1 MRLPRSIEEVTPQ
14 WVSAALSLSYPGT
27 EVTRLTFGS
36 AVRATGT
43 KQRLLL
49 EYNDAGHA
57 HRLPATMWFKGGL
70 EPHSDHVRTS
80 HVRESLYYER
90 VAPLNLVNGPTGYFA
105 AADEDGHG
113 AQLIED
119 LLQRNARFGTALQPL
134 SPDTAA
140 QALEMLASLH
150 AYWWRAPELDLLGTP
165 GGSLATDGIILRL
178 LTPEAWDAAMERPAA
193 AILDEAFRNV
203 GAVRAG
209 MDALWAVDRTSQGLC
224 MVHGDA
230 HPGNLFFEQDGRPGF
245 LDWQRLMQC
254 DWAHD
259 VNYLLVSS
267 MSVADS
273 EAHEQELLR
282 LYLDARTA
290 KGVPAMDW
298 DAAWLSYRQ
307 HTMYGL
313 IWNVV
318 PPTMQPIEVCEE
330 VAARFNAAAA
340 RHRVGEAL
348 FGPGGPPAG

>member
-1 MRLPRSIEEVTPQ
+1 MRLPRAIEEVTAD
-14 WVSAALSLSYPGT
+14 WVSAALCVRYPGT

-80 HVRESLYYER
+80 HVRESLYYDR
-90 VAPLNLVNGPTGYFA
+90 IAPLNLVNGPAGYFA
-105 AADEDGHG
+105 ATDADGFS

-134 SPDTAA
+134 APETAA
-140 QALEMLASLH
+140 SALDMLARLH
-150 AYWWRAPELDLLGTP
+150 AYWWRAPELEQLGPP
-165 GGSLATDGIILRL
+165 GGSLATDGIIPRL
-178 LTPEAWDAAMERPAA
+178 LTPEAWAAAMAAPAA
-193 AILDEAFRNV
+193 RDIPDAWRDVAN
-203 GAVRAG
+203 VRAG
-209 MDALWAVDRTSQGLC
+209 MEALWALDRHSPALC

-259 VNYLLVSS
+259 VNYFLVSCLG
-267 MSVADS
+267 VEACA
-273 EAHEQELLR
+273 AHEEDLLR
-282 LYLDARTA
+282 YYLAARA
-290 KGVPAMDW
+290 AAGVPPMRW
-298 DAAWLSYRQ
+298 DEAWLSYRQ
-307 HTMYGL
+307 HSMYGL

-318 PPTMQPIEVCEE
+318 PPTMQPAAVCEA
-330 VAARFNAAAA
+330 VAIRFNAAAG
-340 RHRVGEAL
+340 RHDL
-348 FGPGGPPAG
+348 AGVLPVHRGH

>member
-1 MRLPRSIEEVTPQ
+1 MRLPRAIEEVTAD
-14 WVSAALSLSYPGT
+14 WVSAALSARYPGT

-80 HVRESLYYER
+80 HVRETLYYDR
-90 VAPLNLVNGPTGYFA
+90 IAPLNLVNGPAGYFA
-105 AADEDGHG
+105 ATDEDGFS

-134 SPDTAA
+134 SPETAA
-140 QALEMLASLH
+140 RALEMLARLH
-150 AYWWRAPELDLLGTP
+150 AHWWRSSELDQLGPP

-178 LTPEAWDAAMERPAA
+178 LTAEAWATALAVPAA
-193 AILDEAFRNV
+193 AGLPHAWHDA
-203 GAVRAG
+203 ATVRAG
-209 MDALWAVDRTSQGLC
+209 METLWEIDRRSERLC

-259 VNYLLVSS
+259 VNYFLLSS
-267 MSVADS
+267 LEVETCA
-273 EAHEQELLR
+273 AHEEDLLR
-282 LYLDARTA
+282 HYLGARA
-290 KGVPAMDW
+290 GLGVAPMDW
-298 DAAWLSYRQ
+298 DDAWLSYRQ

-318 PPTMQPIEVCEE
+318 PPTMQPAEVCEA
-330 VAARFNAAAA
+330 VAIRFNAAAG
-340 RHRVGEAL
+340 RHDLADVLRVGS
-348 FGPGGPPAG
+348 PN

>member
-1 MRLPRSIEEVTPQ
+1 MRLPRAIEEVTAE
-14 WVSAALSLSYPGT
+14 WASAALSVRYPGT
-27 EVTRLTFGS
+27 QVSRLTFGS

-90 VAPLNLVNGPTGYFA
+90 IAPLNLVNGPAGYFA
-105 AADEDGHG
+105 ATDEDGYS

-119 LLQRNARFGTALQPL
+119 LLQRNARFGTALDPL
-134 SPDTAA
+134 TRESAVS
-140 QALEMLASLH
+140 ALQMLARLH
-150 AYWWRAPELDLLGTP
+150 AYWWRAPELDQLGLP

-178 LTPEAWDAAMERPAA
+178 LTPEAWSTAMTRQPA
-193 AILDEAFRNV
+193 V
-203 GAVRAG
+203 GIHEDLRDVARIRAG
-209 MDALWAVDRTSQGLC
+209 MEALWEIDRRSEGLC

-230 HPGNLFFEQDGRPGF
+230 HPGNLFFEQSGRPGF

-267 MSVADS
+267 MAIDDCA
-273 EAHEQELLR
+273 AHEQGLVR
-282 LYLDARTA
+282 HYLDEREAQ
-290 KGVPAMDW
+290 GVPPMDW
-298 DAAWLSYRQ
+298 DSAWLSYRQ

-318 PPTMQPIEVCEE
+318 PPTMQPPEVCDA
-330 VAARFNAAAA
+330 VANRFNAASA
-340 RHRVGEAL
+340 RHDVMEAL
-348 FGPGGPPAG
+348 AQRRAS

>member
-1 MRLPRSIEEVTPQ
+1 MKLPHAIEEVTAE
-14 WVSAALSLSYPGT
+14 WVSAALSVRYPGT

-57 HRLPATMWFKGGL
+57 HRLPATMWYKGGL

-80 HVRESLYYER
+80 HVRESLFYDR
-90 VAPLNLVNGPTGYFA
+90 IAPLNLVNAPAGYFA
-105 AADEDGHG
+105 AVDETGHS

-119 LLQRNARFGTALQPL
+119 LLQRNARFGTALKPL
-134 SPDTAA
+134 SPEAAA
-140 QALEMLASLH
+140 QALEMLARLH
-150 AYWWRAPELDLLGTP
+150 AHWWRAPELEQLGAP
-165 GGSLATDGIILRL
+165 GGTLATDGIILRL
-178 LTPEAWDAAMERPAA
+178 LTPEAWDAAMLRPAA
-193 AILDEAFRNV
+193 DGLEAGLRDVAI
-203 GAVRAG
+203 VRGG
-209 MDALWAVDRTSQGLC
+209 MEALWEVDRTSAGLC

-259 VNYLLVSS
+259 INYILVSS
-267 MSVADS
+267 MSIENCA
-273 EAHEQELLR
+273 EREQDLLR
-282 LYLDARTA
+282 HYLEFRTA
-290 KGVPAMDW
+290 LGVPAMTWED
-298 DAAWLSYRQ
+298 AWLSYRQ

-318 PPTMQPIEVCEE
+318 PPAMQTAEVCDA
-330 VAARFNAAAA
+330 VASRFNAASQ
-340 RHRVGEAL
+340 RHDVLGSL
-348 FGPGGPPAG
+348 NMTHIGHG

>member
-1 MRLPRSIEEVTPQ
+1 MKLPRAIDEVTAE
-14 WVSAALSLSYPGT
+14 WLSEALSVRYPGT
-27 EVTRLTFGS
+27 DVLSVTFGK

-49 EYNDAGHA
+49 DYNDAGHA

-90 VAPLNLVNGPTGYFA
+90 IAPLGLLNGPIGYFA
-105 AADEDGHG
+105 ATDEEGHS

-119 LLQRNARFGTALQPL
+119 LLQRNARFGTALEPL
-134 SPDTAA
+134 RPEIAA
-140 QALEMLASLH
+140 QALEMLAGLH
-150 AYWWRAPELDLLGTP
+150 AHWWNAPELDLLGPP

-178 LTPEAWDAAMERPAA
+178 LTADDWDASMRRPEAVDLAP
-193 AILDEAFRNV
+193 AFRQIET
-203 GAVRAG
+203 VRAG
-209 MDALWAVDRTSQGLC
+209 MERLWEIDRTSSALC

-259 VNYLLVSS
+259 VNYFLVST
-267 MSVADS
+267 MSIADC
-273 EAHEQELLR
+273 AVHEEELLR
-282 LYLDARTA
+282 SYLAARTA
-290 KGVPAMDW
+290 HGVPRMDW
-298 DAAWLSYRQ
+298 DEAWLSYRQ

-318 PPTMQPIEVCEE
+318 PPRMQPEAVCRE

-340 RHRVGEAL
+340 RHDLTKVLA
-348 FGPGGPPAG
+348 A